1 MARKIVDGK
10 IVVEISIAPDGT
22 FDVAN
27 ASLYADV
34 SRGAI
39 RKGVR
44 EGTLKHSLVGK
55 EGAKRKVT
63 RIAQKDL
70 DQWLID
76 FPPGTRSKTA
86 GPKLPYR
93 AKRIASVRGWVEAAK
108 IDAGQKKIVLA
119 VLNDLLADAIA
130 ADEVKKAKE
139 AAEAEAAE

>member
-10 IVVEISIAPDGT
+10 IVVEISLGADGT
-22 FDVAN
+22 FDVAT
-27 ASLYADV
+27 AALYAGV

-44 EGTLKHSLVGK
+44 EGTLKHVLVGK

-63 RIAQKDL
+63 RVAQADL

-76 FPPGTRSKTA
+76 FPPGTRSKTG

-93 AKRIASVRGWVEAAK
+93 AKRIASVRTWVEAAK
-108 IDAGQKKIVLA
+108 IDAGQKKIVLN
-119 VLNDLLADAIA
+119 VLNDMLADAIA
-130 ADEVKKAKE
+130 ADAAKKAKE
-139 AAEAEAAE
+139 AEEPEA